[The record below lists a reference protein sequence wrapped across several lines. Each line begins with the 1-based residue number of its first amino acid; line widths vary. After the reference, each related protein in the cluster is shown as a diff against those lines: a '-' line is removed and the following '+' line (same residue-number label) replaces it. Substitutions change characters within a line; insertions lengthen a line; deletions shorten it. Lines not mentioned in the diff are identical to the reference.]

1 MKSETRSGYS
11 TTAWG
16 STARLSSGYYNSS
29 TVTAANVMKSMR
41 RPGPATLDLLGSHL
55 TLQHWALVF
64 LYLQTPWFVR
74 YARFWWMSYGDLYLL
89 GNAQHI
95 SKSGIYVWQ
104 LVFQRIIGCFVCTN
118 INQRFKAIKFHIHV
132 LLENNSLDFCFNHL
146 PHQKKLEVPFSSVN
160 MYSNQDV

>member
-1 MKSETRSGYS
+1 MKSETWKVLRGAVLLDLVQAI
-11 TTAWG
+11 TTA
-16 STARLSSGYYNSS
+16 ALSLLPTWWSL
-29 TVTAANVMKSMR
+29 R

-95 SKSGIYVWQ
+95 SKSGVYVWQ